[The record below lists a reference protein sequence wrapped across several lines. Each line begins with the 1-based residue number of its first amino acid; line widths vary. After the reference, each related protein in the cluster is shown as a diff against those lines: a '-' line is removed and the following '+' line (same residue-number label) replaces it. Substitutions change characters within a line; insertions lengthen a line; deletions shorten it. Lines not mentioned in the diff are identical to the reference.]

1 MVRRPN
7 WLSSLTKAHAKA
19 PDRAAEPESLKS
31 TIDNQRSRMLSLQA
45 ACPAVISDVDVLR
58 PHQIGQH
65 REHRWGVQNYC
76 GEGFAAG

>member
-1 MVRRPN
+1 MSRRPD
-7 WLSSLTKAHAKA
+7 WLASLTKAHAKA
-19 PDRAAEPESLKS
+19 PDPAAEPESLKS
-31 TIDNQRSRMLSLQA
+31 KIDNQRSRMLSLQA
-45 ACPAVISDVDVLR
+45 VISDVAVLR